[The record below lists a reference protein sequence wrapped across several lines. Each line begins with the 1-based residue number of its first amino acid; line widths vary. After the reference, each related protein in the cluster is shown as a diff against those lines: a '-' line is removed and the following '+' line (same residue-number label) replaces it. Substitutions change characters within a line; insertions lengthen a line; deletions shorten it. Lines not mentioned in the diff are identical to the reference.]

1 VLVGGT
7 AGAQLLMVLASPLLT
22 RLYTPDDFGLLAVY
36 AGLLSVLV
44 VIASLRYEL
53 AIPLPES
60 DQDAASV
67 VVLSLL
73 AVLGVT
79 LLATIIVL
87 LAGEPIAAALG
98 VPKLADVF
106 WLLPFG
112 VLLGGSYKVF
122 NYWAIRTK
130 QFSTIAGT
138 RLYQAL
144 VTLAI
149 QLLGAKAGGV
159 SLLVGQAGGQG
170 VGSITLARAAL
181 RRPEFRRWRWRD
193 VWHSAKRYRHFP
205 LFSTWGGF
213 FNSVGQQLPPL
224 LFAALFSASAAG
236 LYALAHRV
244 LAMPMSIV
252 GQAVGSVFFANAAEA
267 YREGRLGPLVSSV
280 HEKLAKI
287 AMPPTLILIIS
298 GPELFSLV
306 FGEQWRN
313 AGEFARWMAPWLYM
327 VFITSPLSTLFSVLE
342 KQVQGMLFQL
352 GLLLVRV
359 VAIAVGA
366 WRGELMLAV
375 ILFATVS
382 ALYWVGF
389 LAWITLITGN
399 APRMILSPTASAL
412 VVSLAVVFPL
422 WLGTHWPI
430 LSWAWWLSVAATTIL
445 ILIHYWRLFRKAY

>member
-1 VLVGGT
+1 
-7 AGAQLLMVLASPLLT
+7 
-22 RLYTPDDFGLLAVY
+22 
-36 AGLLSVLV
+36 
-44 VIASLRYEL
+44 
-53 AIPLPES
+53 
-60 DQDAASV
+60 
-67 VVLSLL
+67 
-73 AVLGVT
+73 
-79 LLATIIVL
+79 
-87 LAGEPIAAALG
+87 
-98 VPKLADVF
+98 
-106 WLLPFG
+106 
-112 VLLGGSYKVF
+112 
-122 NYWAIRTK
+122 
-130 QFSTIAGT
+130 
-138 RLYQAL
+138 
-144 VTLAI
+144 
-149 QLLGAKAGGV
+149 
-159 SLLVGQAGGQG
+159 
-170 VGSITLARAAL
+170 
-181 RRPEFRRWRWRD
+181 
-193 VWHSAKRYRHFP
+193 
-205 LFSTWGGF
+205 
-213 FNSVGQQLPPL
+213 
-224 LFAALFSASAAG
+224 
-236 LYALAHRV
+236 
-244 LAMPMSIV
+244 
-252 GQAVGSVFFANAAEA
+252 
-267 YREGRLGPLVSSV
+267 LGPLVSSV

-422 WLGTHWPI
+422 WLGMHWPI
-430 LSWAWWLSVAATTIL
+430 LSWAWWLSAVATTIL